1 MLRVVISIKKGKITA
16 STILRRLGTYSR
28 KNKLYLAFKELGK
41 AIRTLFL
48 LRYIDEIELRKTIQS
63 ATNKSEEFN
72 GFIKWLFF
80 GGEGIIAENVRHE
93 QRKIVKYNQLVA
105 NMVILYNV
113 EKMTRVLKDL
123 SREGVVINKELL
135 NRLSP
140 YRNSNINRFGDY
152 NLDLEREVPPLDFGI
167 KILEPE

>member
-1 MLRVVISIKKGKITA
+1 
-16 STILRRLGTYSR
+16 
-28 KNKLYLAFKELGK
+28 LYMAFKELGK
-41 AIRTLFL
+41 AVRTLFL
-48 LRYIDEIELRKTIQS
+48 LRCIDELELRKTIQS

-123 SREGVVINKELL
+123 SGEGVVISKDLL
-135 NRLSP
+135 NGLSP

-167 KILEPE
+167 KILEPEEPYKHI

>member
-1 MLRVVISIKKGKITA
+1 MLRC
-16 STILRRLGTYSR
+16 
-28 KNKLYLAFKELGK
+28 
-41 AIRTLFL
+41 
-48 LRYIDEIELRKTIQS
+48 IDELELRKTIQS

-123 SREGVVINKELL
+123 SGEGVVISKDLL
-135 NRLSP
+135 NGLSP

-167 KILEPE
+167 KILEPEEPYKHI

>member
-1 MLRVVISIKKGKITA
+1 M
-16 STILRRLGTYSR
+16 
-28 KNKLYLAFKELGK
+28 AFKELGK
-41 AIRTLFL
+41 AVRTLFL
-48 LRYIDEIELRKTIQS
+48 LRYIDELELRKTIQS

-123 SREGVVINKELL
+123 AGEGVVISKDLL
-135 NRLSP
+135 NGLSP

>member
-28 KNKLYLAFKELGK
+28 RNKLYLAFKELGK

-113 EKMTRVLKDL
+113 EKMTHVLKGL

-135 NRLSP
+135 NGLSP

-152 NLDLEREVPPLDFGI
+152 NLDMEREVPPLDFGI

>member
-1 MLRVVISIKKGKITA
+1 MQL
-16 STILRRLGTYSR
+16 
-28 KNKLYLAFKELGK
+28 KLLQL
-41 AIRTLFL
+41 
-48 LRYIDEIELRKTIQS
+48 ELRKTIQS

-123 SREGVVINKELL
+123 SGEGVVISKDLL
-135 NRLSP
+135 NGLSP

-167 KILEPE
+167 KILEPEEPYKHI

>member
-1 MLRVVISIKKGKITA
+1 M
-16 STILRRLGTYSR
+16 
-28 KNKLYLAFKELGK
+28 AFKELGK
-41 AIRTLFL
+41 AVRTLFL
-48 LRYIDEIELRKTIQS
+48 LRCIDELELRKTIQS

-123 SREGVVINKELL
+123 SGEGVVISKDLL
-135 NRLSP
+135 NGLAP

-167 KILEPE
+167 KILEPEEPYKHI

>member
-1 MLRVVISIKKGKITA
+1 
-16 STILRRLGTYSR
+16 
-28 KNKLYLAFKELGK
+28 
-41 AIRTLFL
+41 
-48 LRYIDEIELRKTIQS
+48 
-63 ATNKSEEFN
+63 

-123 SREGVVINKELL
+123 AGEDVVISKDLL
-135 NRLSP
+135 NGLSP

-167 KILEPE
+167 KILEPEEP

>member
-1 MLRVVISIKKGKITA
+1 M
-16 STILRRLGTYSR
+16 
-28 KNKLYLAFKELGK
+28 AFKELGK
-41 AIRTLFL
+41 AVRTLFL
-48 LRYIDEIELRKTIQS
+48 LRCIDELELRKTIQS

-123 SREGVVINKELL
+123 SGEGVVISKDLL
-135 NRLSP
+135 NGLSP

-167 KILEPE
+167 KILEPEEPYKHI

>member
-1 MLRVVISIKKGKITA
+1 M
-16 STILRRLGTYSR
+16 
-28 KNKLYLAFKELGK
+28 AFKELGK
-41 AIRTLFL
+41 AVRTLFL
-48 LRYIDEIELRKTIQS
+48 LRYIDELELRKTIQS

-123 SREGVVINKELL
+123 AGEGVVISKDLL
-135 NRLSP
+135 NGLSP

-152 NLDLEREVPPLDFGI
+152 NLDLEREVRPLDFGI
-167 KILEPE
+167 KILEPEEP